1 MEQTLF
7 ISDAAKKVHVEAH
20 VLRYWEEELELPI
33 KRNELGHRYYTE
45 EDVKRFQEIRE
56 LKERGLQ
63 LKAIRLI
70 LKNGKLDRLADG
82 ESTQAEKAAEA
93 AKIAE
98 KASSAAKAGEK
109 AGSATKT
116 VEKAVS
122 TAKTVEK
129 MTADAQHGKK
139 TVEVLKTA
147 EKVTGEVEPIKTTS
161 VMGEESREEK
171 AARLQ
176 WLLKQLFREVLQEN
190 NEAMCREVRESIL
203 KEMDYQFRM
212 QEEREDEREAAQ
224 IKRDEEHFRRV
235 DELLRKKRGLLWN
248 KDDRKAERKRSKG
261 IMEEKNSLLSE
272 KEERKK
278 AERDRIESEER
289 NKAERNDAERKK
301 KDRKET
307 ERKQEDK
314 KNATKESVKEK
325 PKLLQI

>member
-82 ESTQAEKAAEA
+82 ENTQAEKAAEA
-93 AKIAE
+93 AKTAEKANSAAKAGE
-98 KASSAAKAGEK
+98 KASSAAKAVEK
-109 AGSATKT
+109 AGSA
-116 VEKAVS
+116 
-122 TAKTVEK
+122 AKTVEK
-129 MTADAQHGKK
+129 VGSTAKTAEKMTGEMQHGKK
-139 TVEVLKTA
+139 NVEVLKTA

-161 VMGEESREEK
+161 VVGEESGEEK

-176 WLLKQLFREVLQEN
+176 WLLKQLFKEVLQEN

-248 KDDRKAERKRSKG
+248 KDDRKAERKKAKQDKTESV
-261 IMEEKNSLLSE
+261 EEQ
-272 KEERKK
+272 KK
-278 AERDRIESEER
+278 A
-289 NKAERNDAERKK
+289 AV
-301 KDRKET
+301 KEC
-307 ERKQEDK
+307 
-314 KNATKESVKEK
+314 AKEK
-325 PKLLQI
+325 PKLLQL

>member
-70 LKNGKLDRLADG
+70 LKNGKLDRLSDG
-82 ESTQAEKAAEA
+82 ENTQAEKAAEA

-98 KASSAAKAGEK
+98 KANSAAKAGETACNAAK
-109 AGSATKT
+109 IAEKTSSA
-116 VEKAVS
+116 
-122 TAKTVEK
+122 AKTAEK
-129 MTADAQHGKK
+129 MPADAQHGKK

-161 VMGEESREEK
+161 VLGEESREEK

-176 WLLKQLFREVLQEN
+176 WLLKQLFKEVLQEN

-212 QEEREDEREAAQ
+212 QEEREEEREAAQ

-248 KDDRKAERKRSKG
+248 KDDRKAERKKAEQNK
-261 IMEEKNSLLSE
+261 MESV
-272 KEERKK
+272 EERQKK
-278 AERDRIESEER
+278 EG
-289 NKAERNDAERKK
+289 
-301 KDRKET
+301 KET
-307 ERKQEDK
+307 ERKQEGK
-314 KNATKESVKEK
+314 KNATKESAKEK
-325 PKLLQI
+325 PKLLQL

>member
-82 ESTQAEKAAEA
+82 ENTQAEKAAEA

-98 KASSAAKAGEK
+98 KANSAAKAGETACNAAK
-109 AGSATKT
+109 IAEKTSSA
-116 VEKAVS
+116 
-122 TAKTVEK
+122 AKTAEK
-129 MTADAQHGKK
+129 MPADAQHGKK

-147 EKVTGEVEPIKTTS
+147 EKVTGEVEPIKTTA
-161 VMGEESREEK
+161 VLGEESREEK

-248 KDDRKAERKRSKG
+248 KDDRKT
-261 IMEEKNSLLSE
+261 
-272 KEERKK
+272 ERKK
-278 AERDRIESEER
+278 AKQDKTESAEE
-289 NKAERNDAERKK
+289 KQKK
-301 KDRKET
+301 EGKET
-307 ERKQEDK
+307 ERKQEGK
-314 KNATKESVKEK
+314 KNATKESAKEK
-325 PKLLQI
+325 PKLLQL

>member
-82 ESTQAEKAAEA
+82 ENTQAEKAAEA

-98 KASSAAKAGEK
+98 KANSAAKAGETACNAAK
-109 AGSATKT
+109 IAEKTSSA
-116 VEKAVS
+116 
-122 TAKTVEK
+122 AKTAEK
-129 MTADAQHGKK
+129 MPADAQHGKK

-161 VMGEESREEK
+161 VLGEESREEK

-224 IKRDEEHFRRV
+224 IKRDEEHFRWV

-248 KDDRKAERKRSKG
+248 KDDRKAERKKAKQDKTESV
-261 IMEEKNSLLSE
+261 EEQ
-272 KEERKK
+272 KK
-278 AERDRIESEER
+278 A
-289 NKAERNDAERKK
+289 AV
-301 KDRKET
+301 KEC
-307 ERKQEDK
+307 
-314 KNATKESVKEK
+314 AKEK
-325 PKLLQI
+325 PKLLQL

>member
-82 ESTQAEKAAEA
+82 ENTQAEKAAEA

-98 KASSAAKAGEK
+98 KTSSAAKA
-109 AGSATKT
+109 A
-116 VEKAVS
+116 
-122 TAKTVEK
+122 EK
-129 MTADAQHGKK
+129 MPADAQHGKK

-161 VMGEESREEK
+161 VVGEESREEK

-248 KDDRKAERKRSKG
+248 KDDRKT
-261 IMEEKNSLLSE
+261 
-272 KEERKK
+272 ERKK
-278 AERDRIESEER
+278 AKQDKTESAEER
-289 NKAERNDAERKK
+289 QKK
-301 KDRKET
+301 EGKET
-307 ERKQEDK
+307 ERKQEGK
-314 KNATKESVKEK
+314 KNATKESAKEK
-325 PKLLQI
+325 PKLLQL

>member
-82 ESTQAEKAAEA
+82 ENTQAEKAAEA

-98 KASSAAKAGEK
+98 KANSAAKIA
-109 AGSATKT
+109 
-116 VEKAVS
+116 
-122 TAKTVEK
+122 EK
-129 MTADAQHGKK
+129 MPADAQHGKK
-139 TVEVLKTA
+139 TVEVLKAA

-161 VMGEESREEK
+161 VVGEESREEK

-190 NEAMCREVRESIL
+190 NEAVCREVRESIL

-224 IKRDEEHFRRV
+224 IKRDEEHFHRV

-248 KDDRKAERKRSKG
+248 KDDRKT
-261 IMEEKNSLLSE
+261 
-272 KEERKK
+272 ERKK
-278 AERDRIESEER
+278 AEQDKTESAEER
-289 NKAERNDAERKK
+289 QKK
-301 KDRKET
+301 EGKET
-307 ERKQEDK
+307 ERKQEGK
-314 KNATKESVKEK
+314 KNATKESAKEK
-325 PKLLQI
+325 PKLLQL

>member
-82 ESTQAEKAAEA
+82 ENTQAEKAV
-93 AKIAE
+93 
-98 KASSAAKAGEK
+98 SAAK
-109 AGSATKT
+109 
-116 VEKAVS
+116 
-122 TAKTVEK
+122 TAEK
-129 MTADAQHGKK
+129 MPADAQHGQK
-139 TVEVLKTA
+139 TVEVLKAA

-161 VMGEESREEK
+161 VVGEESGEEK

-212 QEEREDEREAAQ
+212 QEERENEREAAQ

-248 KDDRKAERKRSKG
+248 KDDRKKAEQDKTESV
-261 IMEEKNSLLSE
+261 EEQ
-272 KEERKK
+272 KK
-278 AERDRIESEER
+278 A
-289 NKAERNDAERKK
+289 AV
-301 KDRKET
+301 
-307 ERKQEDK
+307 
-314 KNATKESVKEK
+314 KESTKEK
-325 PKLLQI
+325 PKLLQL

>member
-82 ESTQAEKAAEA
+82 ENTQAEKAAEA
-93 AKIAE
+93 AKIVE
-98 KASSAAKAGEK
+98 KANSAAKAGETACNAAK
-109 AGSATKT
+109 IAEKTSSA
-116 VEKAVS
+116 
-122 TAKTVEK
+122 AKTAEK
-129 MTADAQHGKK
+129 MPADAQHGKK
-139 TVEVLKTA
+139 TVEVLKAA

-161 VMGEESREEK
+161 VLGEESREEK

-248 KDDRKAERKRSKG
+248 KDDRKT
-261 IMEEKNSLLSE
+261 
-272 KEERKK
+272 ERKK
-278 AERDRIESEER
+278 AKQDKTESAEER
-289 NKAERNDAERKK
+289 QKK
-301 KDRKET
+301 EGKET
-307 ERKQEDK
+307 ERKQEGK
-314 KNATKESVKEK
+314 KNATKESAKEK
-325 PKLLQI
+325 PKLLQL

>member
-82 ESTQAEKAAEA
+82 ENTQAEKAAEA

-98 KASSAAKAGEK
+98 KANSAAKA
-109 AGSATKT
+109 A
-116 VEKAVS
+116 
-122 TAKTVEK
+122 EK
-129 MTADAQHGKK
+129 MPADAQHGKK
-139 TVEVLKTA
+139 TVEVLKTV

-161 VMGEESREEK
+161 VVGEESREEK

-176 WLLKQLFREVLQEN
+176 WLLKQLFKEVLQEN

-248 KDDRKAERKRSKG
+248 KDDRKT
-261 IMEEKNSLLSE
+261 
-272 KEERKK
+272 ERKK
-278 AERDRIESEER
+278 AEQDKTGSVEER
-289 NKAERNDAERKK
+289 QKK
-301 KDRKET
+301 EGKET
-307 ERKQEDK
+307 ERKQEGK
-314 KNATKESVKEK
+314 KNATKESAKEK
-325 PKLLQI
+325 PKLLQL

>member
-45 EDVKRFQEIRE
+45 EDVKRFLEIRE

-82 ESTQAEKAAEA
+82 ENTQAEKAAEA

-98 KASSAAKAGEK
+98 KTSRAAKPAEK
-109 AGSATKT
+109 IPS
-116 VEKAVS
+116 
-122 TAKTVEK
+122 
-129 MTADAQHGKK
+129 DAQHGKQN
-139 TVEVLKTA
+139 VEVLKMA
-147 EKVTGEVEPIKTTS
+147 EKLTGEVEPIKTTS
-161 VMGEESREEK
+161 VVGEESREEK

-176 WLLKQLFREVLQEN
+176 WLLKQLFKEVLQEN
-190 NEAMCREVRESIL
+190 NEVMCREVRESIL

-235 DELLRKKRGLLWN
+235 DELLRKKRGLLWK
-248 KDDRKAERKRSKG
+248 KDDRKT
-261 IMEEKNSLLSE
+261 
-272 KEERKK
+272 ERKK
-278 AERDRIESEER
+278 AEQNKMESVEER
-289 NKAERNDAERKK
+289 QKK
-301 KDRKET
+301 EGKET
-307 ERKQEDK
+307 ERKQEGK
-314 KNATKESVKEK
+314 KNATKESAKEK
-325 PKLLQI
+325 PKLLQL

>member
-1 MEQTLF
+1 M
-7 ISDAAKKVHVEAH
+7 
-20 VLRYWEEELELPI
+20 LRYWEEELELPI

-82 ESTQAEKAAEA
+82 ENTQAEKAAEA
-93 AKIAE
+93 TKTAE
-98 KASSAAKAGEK
+98 KTSSAAKA
-109 AGSATKT
+109 A
-116 VEKAVS
+116 
-122 TAKTVEK
+122 EK
-129 MTADAQHGKK
+129 MTGEMQHGKK
-139 TVEVLKTA
+139 NVEVLKTA

-161 VMGEESREEK
+161 VVGEESREEK

-176 WLLKQLFREVLQEN
+176 WLLKQLFKEVLQEN

-248 KDDRKAERKRSKG
+248 KDDRKT
-261 IMEEKNSLLSE
+261 
-272 KEERKK
+272 ERKK
-278 AERDRIESEER
+278 AVQDKTESAEER
-289 NKAERNDAERKK
+289 QKK
-301 KDRKET
+301 EGKET
-307 ERKQEDK
+307 ERKQEGK
-314 KNATKESVKEK
+314 KNATKESAKEK
-325 PKLLQI
+325 PKLLQL

>member
-82 ESTQAEKAAEA
+82 ENTQAEKVAEA

-98 KASSAAKAGEK
+98 KANSAAKAGETACNAAK
-109 AGSATKT
+109 IAEKTSSA
-116 VEKAVS
+116 
-122 TAKTVEK
+122 AKTAEK
-129 MTADAQHGKK
+129 MPADAQHGKK

-161 VMGEESREEK
+161 VLGEESREEK

-248 KDDRKAERKRSKG
+248 KDDRKT
-261 IMEEKNSLLSE
+261 
-272 KEERKK
+272 ERKK
-278 AERDRIESEER
+278 AKQDKTESAEER
-289 NKAERNDAERKK
+289 QKK
-301 KDRKET
+301 EGKET
-307 ERKQEDK
+307 ERKQEGK
-314 KNATKESVKEK
+314 KNATKESAKEK
-325 PKLLQI
+325 PKLLQL

>member
-82 ESTQAEKAAEA
+82 ENTQAEKAAEA

-98 KASSAAKAGEK
+98 KASSA
-109 AGSATKT
+109 TKT

-122 TAKTVEK
+122 TTKAAEK
-129 MTADAQHGKK
+129 MTGDAQHGKK
-139 TVEVLKTA
+139 TVELLKTA

-278 AERDRIESEER
+278 AEQDRIESEER

-314 KNATKESVKEK
+314 KNAVKESAKEK
-325 PKLLQI
+325 PKLLQM

>member
-82 ESTQAEKAAEA
+82 KNTQAEKAAEA

-98 KASSAAKAGEK
+98 KANSAAKAGETACNAAEITEK
-109 AGSATKT
+109 TSSA
-116 VEKAVS
+116 
-122 TAKTVEK
+122 AKTAEK
-129 MTADAQHGKK
+129 MTGEMQHGKK
-139 TVEVLKTA
+139 NVEVLKTA

-161 VMGEESREEK
+161 VVGEESREEK

-176 WLLKQLFREVLQEN
+176 WLLKQLFKEVLQEN

-248 KDDRKAERKRSKG
+248 KDDRKT
-261 IMEEKNSLLSE
+261 
-272 KEERKK
+272 ERKK
-278 AERDRIESEER
+278 AE
-289 NKAERNDAERKK
+289 
-301 KDRKET
+301 
-307 ERKQEDK
+307 QDK
-314 KNATKESVKEK
+314 TESVEEQKKAAVKECAKEK
-325 PKLLQI
+325 PKLLQL

>member
-45 EDVKRFQEIRE
+45 EDVKRFLEIRE

-82 ESTQAEKAAEA
+82 ENTQAEKAAEA

-98 KASSAAKAGEK
+98 KTSSAAK
-109 AGSATKT
+109 
-116 VEKAVS
+116 
-122 TAKTVEK
+122 TAEK
-129 MTADAQHGKK
+129 MPADAQHGKK
-139 TVEVLKTA
+139 NVEVLKMA

-161 VMGEESREEK
+161 VVGEESREEK

-176 WLLKQLFREVLQEN
+176 WLLKQLFKEVLQEN
-190 NEAMCREVRESIL
+190 NEVMCLEVRESIL

-235 DELLRKKRGLLWN
+235 DELLRKKRGLLWK
-248 KDDRKAERKRSKG
+248 KDDRKT
-261 IMEEKNSLLSE
+261 
-272 KEERKK
+272 ERKK
-278 AERDRIESEER
+278 AEQNKMESVEER
-289 NKAERNDAERKK
+289 QKK
-301 KDRKET
+301 EGKET
-307 ERKQEDK
+307 ERKQEGK
-314 KNATKESVKEK
+314 KNATKESAKEK
-325 PKLLQI
+325 PKLLQL

>member
-70 LKNGKLDRLADG
+70 LKNGKLDRLSDG
-82 ESTQAEKAAEA
+82 ENTQAEKAAEA

-98 KASSAAKAGEK
+98 KTSSAAKAGEK
-109 AGSATKT
+109 ASSAAKA
-116 VEKAVS
+116 VEKAGCA
-122 TAKTVEK
+122 AKTVEK
-129 MTADAQHGKK
+129 VGSTAKTAEKMTGEMQHGKK
-139 TVEVLKTA
+139 NVEVLKTA

-161 VMGEESREEK
+161 VVGEESREEK

-248 KDDRKAERKRSKG
+248 KDDRKT
-261 IMEEKNSLLSE
+261 
-272 KEERKK
+272 ERKK
-278 AERDRIESEER
+278 AEQNKMESVEER
-289 NKAERNDAERKK
+289 QKK
-301 KDRKET
+301 EGKET
-307 ERKQEDK
+307 ERKQEGK
-314 KNATKESVKEK
+314 KNATKESEKEK
-325 PKLLQI
+325 PKLLQL

>member
-82 ESTQAEKAAEA
+82 ENTRAEKAAEA

-98 KASSAAKAGEK
+98 KANSAAKAGET
-109 AGSATKT
+109 ACNA
-116 VEKAVS
+116 
-122 TAKTVEK
+122 AKTAEKTSSAAKAAEK
-129 MTADAQHGKK
+129 MPADAQHGKK

-161 VMGEESREEK
+161 VLGEESREEK

-248 KDDRKAERKRSKG
+248 KDDRKT
-261 IMEEKNSLLSE
+261 
-272 KEERKK
+272 ERKK
-278 AERDRIESEER
+278 AEQDKMESVEER
-289 NKAERNDAERKK
+289 QKK
-301 KDRKET
+301 EGKET
-307 ERKQEDK
+307 ERKQEGK
-314 KNATKESVKEK
+314 KNATKESAKEK
-325 PKLLQI
+325 PKLLQL

>member
-70 LKNGKLDRLADG
+70 LKNGKLDRLSDG
-82 ESTQAEKAAEA
+82 ENTQAEKAAEA
-93 AKIAE
+93 AKISE
-98 KASSAAKAGEK
+98 KANSAAKAGETACNAAK
-109 AGSATKT
+109 IAEKTSSA
-116 VEKAVS
+116 
-122 TAKTVEK
+122 AKTAEK
-129 MTADAQHGKK
+129 MTGEMQHGKK
-139 TVEVLKTA
+139 TVEVLNTA

-161 VMGEESREEK
+161 VVGEESGEEK
-171 AARLQ
+171 AARL
-176 WLLKQLFREVLQEN
+176 REVLQEN

-212 QEEREDEREAAQ
+212 QEEREEEREAAQ

-248 KDDRKAERKRSKG
+248 KDDRKAERKKAEQNK
-261 IMEEKNSLLSE
+261 MESV
-272 KEERKK
+272 EERQKK
-278 AERDRIESEER
+278 EG
-289 NKAERNDAERKK
+289 
-301 KDRKET
+301 KET
-307 ERKQEDK
+307 ERKQEGK
-314 KNATKESVKEK
+314 KNATKESAKEK
-325 PKLLQI
+325 PKLLQL

>member
-1 MEQTLF
+1 MSCYRKERGIFMEQTLF

-82 ESTQAEKAAEA
+82 ENTQAEKAV
-93 AKIAE
+93 
-98 KASSAAKAGEK
+98 SAAK
-109 AGSATKT
+109 
-116 VEKAVS
+116 
-122 TAKTVEK
+122 TAEK
-129 MTADAQHGKK
+129 MPDDAQHGQK
-139 TVEVLKTA
+139 TVEVLKAA

-161 VMGEESREEK
+161 VVGEESGEEK

-224 IKRDEEHFRRV
+224 IKRDE
-235 DELLRKKRGLLWN
+235 
-248 KDDRKAERKRSKG
+248 
-261 IMEEKNSLLSE
+261 
-272 KEERKK
+272 
-278 AERDRIESEER
+278 
-289 NKAERNDAERKK
+289 
-301 KDRKET
+301 
-307 ERKQEDK
+307 
-314 KNATKESVKEK
+314 
-325 PKLLQI
+325 

>member
-70 LKNGKLDRLADG
+70 LKNGKLDRLSDG
-82 ESTQAEKAAEA
+82 ENTQAEKAAEA

-98 KASSAAKAGEK
+98 KANSAAKAGEK
-109 AGSATKT
+109 ASSAAKA
-116 VEKAVS
+116 VEKAGS
-122 TAKTVEK
+122 AAKTVEK
-129 MTADAQHGKK
+129 VGSTAKTAEKMTGEMQHGKK
-139 TVEVLKTA
+139 NVEVLKTV

-161 VMGEESREEK
+161 VVGEESREEK

-176 WLLKQLFREVLQEN
+176 WLLKQLFKEVLQEN

-248 KDDRKAERKRSKG
+248 KDDRKT
-261 IMEEKNSLLSE
+261 
-272 KEERKK
+272 ERKK
-278 AERDRIESEER
+278 
-289 NKAERNDAERKK
+289 
-301 KDRKET
+301 T
-307 ERKQEDK
+307 EQDK
-314 KNATKESVKEK
+314 TESVEEQKKAAVKENAKEK
-325 PKLLQI
+325 PKLLQL

>member
-82 ESTQAEKAAEA
+82 ENTQAEKAAEA

-98 KASSAAKAGEK
+98 KANSAAKA
-109 AGSATKT
+109 A
-116 VEKAVS
+116 
-122 TAKTVEK
+122 EK
-129 MTADAQHGKK
+129 MPADAQHGKK

-161 VMGEESREEK
+161 VVGEESREEK

-248 KDDRKAERKRSKG
+248 KDDRKT
-261 IMEEKNSLLSE
+261 
-272 KEERKK
+272 ERKK
-278 AERDRIESEER
+278 AEQNKMESVEER
-289 NKAERNDAERKK
+289 QKK
-301 KDRKET
+301 EGKET
-307 ERKQEDK
+307 ERKQEGK
-314 KNATKESVKEK
+314 KNATKESAKEK
-325 PKLLQI
+325 PKLLQL

>member
-82 ESTQAEKAAEA
+82 ENTQAEKAAEA

-98 KASSAAKAGEK
+98 KTSSAAK
-109 AGSATKT
+109 
-116 VEKAVS
+116 
-122 TAKTVEK
+122 TAEK
-129 MTADAQHGKK
+129 MPADAQHGKK
-139 TVEVLKTA
+139 TVEVLKAA

-161 VMGEESREEK
+161 VLGEESREEK

-248 KDDRKAERKRSKG
+248 KDDRKT
-261 IMEEKNSLLSE
+261 
-272 KEERKK
+272 ERKK
-278 AERDRIESEER
+278 AEQDKTESVEEQK
-289 NKAERNDAERKK
+289 KAAV
-301 KDRKET
+301 
-307 ERKQEDK
+307 
-314 KNATKESVKEK
+314 KESAED
-325 PKLLQI
+325 LRRRSSSHSRQGRE

>member
-82 ESTQAEKAAEA
+82 ENTQAEKAAEA

-98 KASSAAKAGEK
+98 KANSAAKAGETACNAAK
-109 AGSATKT
+109 IAEKTSSA
-116 VEKAVS
+116 
-122 TAKTVEK
+122 AKTAEK
-129 MTADAQHGKK
+129 MPADAQHGKK

-161 VMGEESREEK
+161 VLGEESREEK

-235 DELLRKKRGLLWN
+235 DEILRKKRGLLWN
-248 KDDRKAERKRSKG
+248 KDDRKT
-261 IMEEKNSLLSE
+261 
-272 KEERKK
+272 ERKK
-278 AERDRIESEER
+278 AKQDKTESAEER
-289 NKAERNDAERKK
+289 QKK
-301 KDRKET
+301 EGKET
-307 ERKQEDK
+307 ERKQEGK
-314 KNATKESVKEK
+314 KNATKESAKEK
-325 PKLLQI
+325 PKLLQL

>member
-82 ESTQAEKAAEA
+82 ENTRAEKVAEA

-98 KASSAAKAGEK
+98 KVS
-109 AGSATKT
+109 SATKT
-116 VEKAVS
+116 V
-122 TAKTVEK
+122 
-129 MTADAQHGKK
+129 
-139 TVEVLKTA
+139 

-161 VMGEESREEK
+161 VVGEESREEK

-190 NEAMCREVRESIL
+190 NEAVCREVRESIL

-235 DELLRKKRGLLWN
+235 DELLRKKIGLLWN
-248 KDDRKAERKRSKG
+248 KDDRKAERKKVKQDKTESV
-261 IMEEKNSLLSE
+261 EEQ
-272 KEERKK
+272 KK
-278 AERDRIESEER
+278 A
-289 NKAERNDAERKK
+289 AV
-301 KDRKET
+301 
-307 ERKQEDK
+307 
-314 KNATKESVKEK
+314 KESAKEK
-325 PKLLQI
+325 PKLLQM

>member
-82 ESTQAEKAAEA
+82 ENTQAEKAAEA

-98 KASSAAKAGEK
+98 KTSSAAK
-109 AGSATKT
+109 
-116 VEKAVS
+116 
-122 TAKTVEK
+122 TAEK
-129 MTADAQHGKK
+129 MPADAQHGKK
-139 TVEVLKTA
+139 NVEVLKMA

-161 VMGEESREEK
+161 VVGEESREEK

-176 WLLKQLFREVLQEN
+176 WLLKQLFKEVLQEN
-190 NEAMCREVRESIL
+190 NEVMCREVRESIL

-235 DELLRKKRGLLWN
+235 DELLRKKRGLLWK
-248 KDDRKAERKRSKG
+248 KDDRKT
-261 IMEEKNSLLSE
+261 
-272 KEERKK
+272 ERKK
-278 AERDRIESEER
+278 AEQNKMESVEER
-289 NKAERNDAERKK
+289 QKK
-301 KDRKET
+301 EGKET
-307 ERKQEDK
+307 ERKQEGK
-314 KNATKESVKEK
+314 KNATKESAKEK
-325 PKLLQI
+325 PKLLQL

>member
-82 ESTQAEKAAEA
+82 ENTQAEKTG
-93 AKIAE
+93 
-98 KASSAAKAGEK
+98 SATKNVEK
-109 AGSATKT
+109 AGS
-116 VEKAVS
+116 
-122 TAKTVEK
+122 TAKVVEK
-129 MTADAQHGKK
+129 MPADAQHGKK
-139 TVEVLKTA
+139 NVEVLKTA

-161 VMGEESREEK
+161 VVGEESGEEK

-190 NEAMCREVRESIL
+190 NEAVCREVRESIL

-248 KDDRKAERKRSKG
+248 KDDRKT
-261 IMEEKNSLLSE
+261 
-272 KEERKK
+272 ERKK
-278 AERDRIESEER
+278 AEQNKTESVEER
-289 NKAERNDAERKK
+289 QKK
-301 KDRKET
+301 EGKET
-307 ERKQEDK
+307 ERKQEGK
-314 KNATKESVKEK
+314 KNATKESAKEK
-325 PKLLQI
+325 PKLLQL

>member
-70 LKNGKLDRLADG
+70 LKNGKLDRLSDG
-82 ESTQAEKAAEA
+82 ENTQAEKAAEA

-98 KASSAAKAGEK
+98 KANSAAKAVEK
-109 AGSATKT
+109 AGSA
-116 VEKAVS
+116 
-122 TAKTVEK
+122 AKTVEK
-129 MTADAQHGKK
+129 VGSTAKTAEKMTGEMQHGKK
-139 TVEVLKTA
+139 NVEVLKTV

-161 VMGEESREEK
+161 VVGEESREEK

-176 WLLKQLFREVLQEN
+176 WLLKQLFKEVLQEN

-248 KDDRKAERKRSKG
+248 KDDRKAERKKAEQNK
-261 IMEEKNSLLSE
+261 MESV
-272 KEERKK
+272 EERQKK
-278 AERDRIESEER
+278 EG
-289 NKAERNDAERKK
+289 
-301 KDRKET
+301 KET
-307 ERKQEDK
+307 ERKQEGK
-314 KNATKESVKEK
+314 KNATKESAKEK
-325 PKLLQI
+325 PKLLQL

>member
-82 ESTQAEKAAEA
+82 ENTQAEKAAEA

-98 KASSAAKAGEK
+98 KANSAAKAGEK
-109 AGSATKT
+109 ASSAA
-116 VEKAVS
+116 KAV
-122 TAKTVEK
+122 
-129 MTADAQHGKK
+129 
-139 TVEVLKTA
+139 

-161 VMGEESREEK
+161 VVGEESREEK

-176 WLLKQLFREVLQEN
+176 WLLKQLFKEVLQEN

-248 KDDRKAERKRSKG
+248 KDDRKAERKKAKQDKTESV
-261 IMEEKNSLLSE
+261 EEQ
-272 KEERKK
+272 KK
-278 AERDRIESEER
+278 A
-289 NKAERNDAERKK
+289 AV
-301 KDRKET
+301 KEC
-307 ERKQEDK
+307 
-314 KNATKESVKEK
+314 AKEK
-325 PKLLQI
+325 PKLLQL

>member
-82 ESTQAEKAAEA
+82 ENTQAEKAAEA

-98 KASSAAKAGEK
+98 KTSSAAKA
-109 AGSATKT
+109 A
-116 VEKAVS
+116 
-122 TAKTVEK
+122 EK
-129 MTADAQHGKK
+129 MPADAQHGKK

-161 VMGEESREEK
+161 VVGEESREEK

-176 WLLKQLFREVLQEN
+176 WLLKQLFKEVLQEN

-248 KDDRKAERKRSKG
+248 KDDRKT
-261 IMEEKNSLLSE
+261 
-272 KEERKK
+272 ERKK
-278 AERDRIESEER
+278 AKQDKTESAEER
-289 NKAERNDAERKK
+289 QKK
-301 KDRKET
+301 EGKET
-307 ERKQEDK
+307 ERKQEGK
-314 KNATKESVKEK
+314 KNATKESAKEK
-325 PKLLQI
+325 PKLLQL

>member
-82 ESTQAEKAAEA
+82 ENTQAEKAV
-93 AKIAE
+93 
-98 KASSAAKAGEK
+98 SAAK
-109 AGSATKT
+109 
-116 VEKAVS
+116 
-122 TAKTVEK
+122 TAEK
-129 MTADAQHGKK
+129 MPADAQHGQK
-139 TVEVLKTA
+139 TVEVLKAA

-161 VMGEESREEK
+161 VVGEESGEEK

-176 WLLKQLFREVLQEN
+176 WLLKQLFKEVLQEN

-248 KDDRKAERKRSKG
+248 KDDRKAERKKAKQDKTESV
-261 IMEEKNSLLSE
+261 EEQ
-272 KEERKK
+272 KK
-278 AERDRIESEER
+278 A
-289 NKAERNDAERKK
+289 AV
-301 KDRKET
+301 KE
-307 ERKQEDK
+307 
-314 KNATKESVKEK
+314 NAKEK
-325 PKLLQI
+325 PKLLQL